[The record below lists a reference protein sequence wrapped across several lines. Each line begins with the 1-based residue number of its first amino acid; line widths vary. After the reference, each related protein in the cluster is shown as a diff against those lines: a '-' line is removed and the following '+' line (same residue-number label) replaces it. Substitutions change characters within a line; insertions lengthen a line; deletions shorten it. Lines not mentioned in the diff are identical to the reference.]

1 MISPEV
7 LAMFAPSEQ
16 GRICKFADIEHA
28 TTVYRDSDAGNWAT
42 VFSQATARVTPRRS
56 LAQRLR
62 LTRSPLQVVDEVI
75 DAPLDCEEGD
85 SIAHPILAAREKAIS
100 EVLFKHLAV
109 NCPSCPIA
117 ESCIDRG
124 MLAREARNPSQP
136 ASGQ

>member
-1 MISPEV
+1 
-7 LAMFAPSEQ
+7 MFAPSVQ
-16 GRICKFADIEHA
+16 GRICKFADMEHA
-28 TTVYRDSDAGNWAT
+28 TTVYRDSDAGDGT
-42 VFSQATARVTPRRS
+42 MVFSQATALITPRRS
-56 LAQRLR
+56 LAQRLS

-75 DAPLDCEEGD
+75 DASLDCEEGG

-117 ESCIDRG
+117 ESCNDRG
-124 MLAREARNPSQP
+124 MLAKEARKPSQT